1 MNKKWLTLGEMD
13 AGTKLRTLG
22 MLLAAIV
29 TSYYTYKGLLEDLLN
44 QLGLGKAAV
53 VIALVAVIMLIIA
66 EAIATFYNN
75 DYSEGAS
82 IGTVVGRKINLDPTA
97 VVEVIDGDGNDAE
110 DEDEEED
117 GEADETIEEGE

>member
-75 DYSEGAS
+75 DYSEGAQ
-82 IGTVVGRKINLDPTA
+82 IGTVVGRKINLDPTV
-97 VVEVIDGDGNDAE
+97 VVEVCDGDDNDAE